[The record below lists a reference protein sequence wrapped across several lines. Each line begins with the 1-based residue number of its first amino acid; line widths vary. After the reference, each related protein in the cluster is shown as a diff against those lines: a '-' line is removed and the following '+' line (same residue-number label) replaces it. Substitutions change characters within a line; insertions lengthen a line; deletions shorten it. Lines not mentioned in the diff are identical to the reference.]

1 MRRTMTE
8 QKAFKAEL
16 QQFFQNSKKKDDGD
30 EDNTD
35 NDDETNDEDNNDDDK
50 NKKDPEE
57 KGKTR
62 MAGLLARAAAQN
74 LRKERK

>member
-1 MRRTMTE
+1 MKKVEFLKKFTTVSMAVLLALSAT
-8 QKAFKAEL
+8 ACFGD
-16 QQFFQNSKKKDDGD
+16 NSS
-30 EDNTD
+30 
-35 NDDETNDEDNNDDDK
+35 NNDDDK